1 MCNTCTKTHVLYV
14 PVYLYSSCCTP
25 IYLFLYTCILVH
37 LYTCIPVHLYTCTCI
52 PVYLYNCCCI
62 PTKRPF
68 RSPESGAPGPLA
80 ALLEA
85 FWGSLGAVL
94 ALPGRRLAVS
104 CFRPWFRWPLRLPK
118 PILADFGRLPE
129 SAKQRSKTDGKL
141 PMLDLF

>member
-68 RSPESGAPGPLA
+68 QSPNSGSPGPLG

-85 FWGSLGAVL
+85 NFGQISRSVL
-94 ALPGRRLAVS
+94 
-104 CFRPWFRWPLRLPK
+104 FFEIRPRPYW
-118 PILADFGRLPE
+118 
-129 SAKQRSKTDGKL
+129 
-141 PMLDLF
+141 